1 MQDALR
7 AVLLCTNNIWR
18 EAIVAALRIQNI
30 EVLPAR
36 AAPGGHGFAATN
48 DDGPAGADRI
58 PDVAL
63 IAADHDPADLAQ
75 GMAAL
80 PIANWVV
87 IGGQAQ
93 QPLVAQLQAAGR
105 SVSLASPALDGR
117 QLAHVAALAALGQP
131 ICTTPDLLCP
141 APHDGDMLDQ
151 AGLDEEQWQL
161 MRCLSEGLSNKE
173 IARLHQTSEGAV
185 KARIRVLLSRLGV
198 TNRTQAAVI
207 GARAGLRMERGTPRP
222 RLVFQQPS
230 VPPAA
235 LYALA
240 S

>member
-7 AVLLCTNNIWR
+7 AVLLCTNSIWR
-18 EAIVAALRIQNI
+18 EAIAAALKLQNI
-30 EVLPAR
+30 EVIAS
-36 AAPGGHGFAATN
+36 AAPA
-48 DDGPAGADRI
+48 DGEARGA
-58 PDVAL
+58 DVAL
-63 IAADHDPADLAQ
+63 VAADLDPAGLGDEV
-75 GMAAL
+75 AAL
-80 PIANWVV
+80 PIDNWVV
-87 IGGQAQ
+87 IGGPAQ
-93 QPLVAQLQAAGR
+93 QSLVAQLQGAGR
-105 SVSLASPALDGR
+105 SVSLASPSLNGR

-131 ICTTPDLLCP
+131 TCTTPALLP
-141 APHDGDMLDQ
+141 DQPRDSDTLDQ
-151 AGLDEEQWQL
+151 AGLDDEQWQL

-207 GARAGLRMERGTPRP
+207 GARAGLRLERAAARP
-222 RLVFQQPS
+222 RLVFEAPCRPQS
-230 VPPAA
+230 S